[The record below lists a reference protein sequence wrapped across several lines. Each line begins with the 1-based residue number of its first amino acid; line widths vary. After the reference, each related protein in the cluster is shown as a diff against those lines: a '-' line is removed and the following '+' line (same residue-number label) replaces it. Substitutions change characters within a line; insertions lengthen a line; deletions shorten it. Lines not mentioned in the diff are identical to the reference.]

1 MSKVYT
7 IILILFGWT
16 SLLSENKE
24 NQSYKLQ
31 QKPSKNLKIQ
41 KSEDNIDTLLK
52 QIESA
57 RKHLKSQE
65 IRLYNIQS
73 RIIKRRMN
81 NNR

>member
-7 IILILFGWT
+7 VILILFGWT

-31 QKPSKNLKIQ
+31 QKSNKNLKIQ
-41 KSEDNIDTLLK
+41 KSEDNIDSLLK

-57 RKHLKSQE
+57 RKQLKSQE
-65 IRLYNIQS
+65 IRLYDIQS
-73 RIIKRRMN
+73 RIINRRTN

>member
-57 RKHLKSQE
+57 RKQLKSQE